1 MVRRPS
7 HVLAAFALAAAL
19 LSPSLALA
27 CPYCAGRNDGGTAQL
42 VMLGA
47 FVFFPFALALT
58 IYRIVK
64 AGNREP

>member
-1 MVRRPS
+1 MRRPAS
-7 HVLAAFALAAAL
+7 QLVAAFALATAL

-27 CPYCAGRNDGGTAQL
+27 CPYCADKSDGGPAQL

-47 FVFFPFALALT
+47 FVFFPFALAVT